1 MIQLG
6 DSAEIF
12 IRKSLGENTDYRG
25 VDGKAQERQKREH
38 QCKNAAGA
46 LESGCGL
53 QRGDSPSSRA
63 YA

>member
-38 QCKNAAGA
+38 QCKNAAG
-46 LESGCGL
+46 G
-53 QRGDSPSSRA
+53 P
-63 YA
+63 